1 MEERI
6 MWKSPRRIALVSTA
20 VVLTASGALGIAWL
34 ANWLPVRFESP
45 ESGDFAQGDTS
56 EYSLDGFTN
65 LPTGE
70 FANASAGTARA
81 TDVGPELSVDDPIF
95 QGQSE
100 PGNGTTLSGDAT
112 ANMPS
117 DAPWLL
123 KSTTERTAGP
133 GHTGNSRDPRI
144 SPTMPERF
152 PAIAAGQQPADG
164 STGGGT
170 GRFNL
175 TTQPHEVVDQAAYD
189 EAPVRSGVNLAS
201 GESVPSAPG
210 QVFRSDGPQTLGQA
224 RSFPT
229 EVAFLDQS
237 TGDRSTSQTDSNLT
251 SPDNANAGA
260 SVLAAPA
267 PPGVDLSEIDA
278 LVASGDYVNAHRQL
292 STMYWNQPG
301 VQPQITERLDR
312 NAELIYFRPQP
323 QFLEPYVIQ
332 PGDLLQR
339 IAPRYHVN
347 WEYLAA
353 LNNIDP
359 RRIRAG
365 QKLKVIKG
373 PFSAFV
379 DLSNF
384 VLTIH
389 CHGFYVK
396 RFPIGIGKDG
406 STPTGRFTVLE
417 RVPNPQY
424 TDPNGRVI
432 AGDDP
437 ANPLGEYWLD
447 LGDSYGIHGTIEPD
461 SIGKDASRGCIRMHN
476 SDVAQIYN
484 LLVRGSEV
492 SIRP

>member
-1 MEERI
+1 

-34 ANWLPVRFESP
+34 ADWLPIRFESP
-45 ESGDFAQGDTS
+45 ESGEFAQGNSS
-56 EYSLDGFTN
+56 EYSLDGFTD
-65 LPTGE
+65 LPSGRFAGADTG
-70 FANASAGTARA
+70 AGGPN
-81 TDVGPELSVDDPIF
+81 DVPVNPMAGDPIF
-95 QGQSE
+95 EAQSE
-100 PGNGTTLSGDAT
+100 PGDVA
-112 ANMPS
+112 ANSPS
-117 DAPWLL
+117 DAPWLFE
-123 KSTTERTAGP
+123 STTESGP
-133 GHTGNSRDPRI
+133 CGNDRDSGV
-144 SPTMPERF
+144 SPTMPDRF

-164 STGGGT
+164 GGGD
-170 GRFNL
+170 GIRGL
-175 TTQPHEVVDQAAYD
+175 DLETQSHEVVDQAVYG
-189 EAPVRSGVNLAS
+189 EAPVGSGVNLTS
-201 GESVPSAPG
+201 GESAPSRPG
-210 QVFRSDGPQTLGQA
+210 QIFQSDGPRTLGQA

-229 EVAFLDQS
+229 QVAFLDQS
-237 TGDRSTSQTDSNLT
+237 NGDGSAAQTNANSTSPQDAG
-251 SPDNANAGA
+251 PGA
-260 SVLAAPA
+260 SVSPTPA

-278 LVASGDYVNAHRQL
+278 LLASGDYVNAHRQL
-292 STMYWNQPG
+292 STMYWNQPEL
-301 VQPQITERLDR
+301 QPQIMERLDR
-312 NAELIYFRPQP
+312 NADFIYFRPQP
-323 QFLEPYVIQ
+323 HFLEPYVIQ
-332 PGDLLQR
+332 SGDFLQR
-339 IAPRYHVN
+339 VAPRYHVN

-359 RRIRAG
+359 RRIRPG

-424 TDPNGRVI
+424 TDPDGRVI

-476 SDVAQIYN
+476 SDVAQVYN
-484 LLVRGSEV
+484 FLVRGSEV